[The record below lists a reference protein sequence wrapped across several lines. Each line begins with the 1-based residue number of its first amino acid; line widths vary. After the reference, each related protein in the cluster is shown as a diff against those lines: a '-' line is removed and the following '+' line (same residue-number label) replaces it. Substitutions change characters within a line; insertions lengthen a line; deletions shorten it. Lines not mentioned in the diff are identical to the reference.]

1 MLTRIGIA
9 GGIGSGKSE
18 VCRNFEALGVLVL
31 SADTI
36 ARDLSDSDPIIRN
49 KIIARFGAE
58 AYQGASSPL
67 NREYISR
74 RVFADER
81 ELSALNAIVH
91 PFVIQTIESRLDSS
105 KARGKFGYVIVEAAL
120 MFESGLDK
128 KMDYVLTVV
137 ANEPFRID
145 RVRRR
150 DNIEEADIRAR
161 MKHQIPVEEALT
173 KSDFVIHN
181 NDSVERLHE
190 RVMFFHAM
198 FSVITPR
205 KRR

>member
-1 MLTRIGIA
+1 MVTRIGIT

-31 SADTI
+31 SADAI
-36 ARDLSDSDPIIRN
+36 ARDLSDSDPVIRK
-49 KIIARFGAE
+49 KISARFGVE
-58 AYQGASSPL
+58 AYRDVSGLL

-74 RVFADER
+74 RVFSDEH

-91 PFVIQTIESRLDSS
+91 PFVIQTIEERLDTS
-105 KARGKFGYVIVEAAL
+105 KTNGKFGYAIVEAAL

-128 KMDYVLTVV
+128 KMDYILTV
-137 ANEPFRID
+137 AADETRRIE
-145 RVRRR
+145 RVQLR
-150 DNIEEADIRAR
+150 DKSDETDVRAR
-161 MKHQIPVEEALT
+161 MKYQIPIEVALE
-173 KSDFVIHN
+173 KSDFIIHN
-181 NDSVERLHE
+181 NDSVEKLHE
-190 RVMFFHAM
+190 RVTFFHAM

>member
-31 SADTI
+31 SADKI
-36 ARDLSDSDPIIRN
+36 ARNLSDSDPVIRK
-49 KIIARFGAE
+49 KIVARFGAE
-58 AYQGASSPL
+58 AYRDASGPL
-67 NREYISR
+67 NREYMSR
-74 RVFADER
+74 RAFEDER

-91 PFVIQTIESRLDSS
+91 PSVILAIESRLGPT
-105 KARGKFGYVIVEAAL
+105 AAVGKFGYAIVEAAL
-120 MFESGLDK
+120 MFESGIDK
-128 KMDYVLTVV
+128 KMDYVLTV
-137 ANEPFRID
+137 ATDEALRIE
-145 RVRRR
+145 RVRLR
-150 DNIEEADIRAR
+150 DTSEEAGIRAR
-161 MKHQIPVEEALT
+161 MRHQIPVEEALT

-190 RVMFFHAM
+190 RVMFFHAI

-205 KRR
+205 KRK